1 MAISYIKFWKLLLD
15 KKLKK
20 TDLLSLADIST
31 TTLAKLSKDQ
41 PVSMEVMDRICSA
54 LSCDIGDVMEIVP
67 TTKRTCRYGAQ
78 RNSGQVERLFSE
90 TFHIQY
96 RIWPE
101 TRDSITPCLF
111 CIRGVVQTKGS

>member
-1 MAISYIKFWKLLLD
+1 MAISYIKLWKLLLD

-41 PVSMEVMDRICSA
+41 PVSMEVMGRICNA

-67 TTKRTCRYGAQ
+67 NQ
-78 RNSGQVERLFSE
+78 NEE
-90 TFHIQY
+90 
-96 RIWPE
+96 
-101 TRDSITPCLF
+101 
-111 CIRGVVQTKGS
+111 

>member
-1 MAISYIKFWKLLLD
+1 MPMEVGLMAISYIKLWKLLLD

-41 PVSMEVMDRICSA
+41 PVSMEVMGRICSA

-67 TTKRTCRYGAQ
+67 NQ
-78 RNSGQVERLFSE
+78 NEE
-90 TFHIQY
+90 
-96 RIWPE
+96 
-101 TRDSITPCLF
+101 
-111 CIRGVVQTKGS
+111 